1 MNSKLQD
8 NEDNEM
14 FRVEWICFSCGR
26 TLKNRFAL
34 YAHLK
39 HCYWNSVFKDRIEEA
54 PFYKRRSSKQLR
66 YYYAHKPKILKK
78 RKERRDREKKI
89 GVGKLTNA
97 GIRSRGKIRLPK
109 TLG

>member
-1 MNSKLQD
+1 MNLKIQD
-8 NEDNEM
+8 DEM

-26 TLKNRFAL
+26 KLKNRLAL

-39 HCYWNSVFKDRIEEA
+39 HCYWHTQFKDRIEEA

-78 RKERRDREKKI
+78 RKEWRDREK
-89 GVGKLTNA
+89 LA
-97 GIRSRGKIRLPK
+97 GFGNFRKSIPNSRGTKRFPN
-109 TLG
+109 TLK